1 MSLQKEI
8 TVWRFLDGKIGHE
21 KQSLALVKFIKNEI
35 KTKLFNIDINNM
47 GSLLFKYKKLIEL
60 PKPDLIIGIG
70 HKVHISVLIAKIIF
84 GGKSIIIMKPS
95 MPINW
100 FDLCIIPDHDKY
112 NGKGL
117 IYKTK
122 GALCDGKNKGI
133 KDSKKSLIL
142 IGGTSKNFVWDS
154 NYLINQIED
163 LVSNNGSIKFL
174 LSTSRRTP
182 QDFIMKIRK
191 IRKKNLIIVP
201 LKDQEENWLENNF
214 NNTKISWISED
225 SISMIY
231 ESLTAGQQVGILKQ
245 KKSKNNRIKNSLN
258 MLRKEGYIFYDEDGN
273 YKINR
278 KVKIFPNEAKK
289 CATWLINLFFGTKV

>member
-1 MSLQKEI
+1 M
-8 TVWRFLDGKIGHE
+8 
-21 KQSLALVKFIKNEI
+21 
-35 KTKLFNIDINNM
+35 
-47 GSLLFKYKKLIEL
+47 
-60 PKPDLIIGIG
+60 
-70 HKVHISVLIAKIIF
+70 
-84 GGKSIIIMKPS
+84 
-95 MPINW
+95 
-100 FDLCIIPDHDKY
+100 
-112 NGKGL
+112 
-117 IYKTK
+117 
-122 GALCDGKNKGI
+122 
-133 KDSKKSLIL
+133 
-142 IGGTSKNFVWDS
+142 IGGSSKNFIWDS

-163 LVSNNGSIKFL
+163 LISNNSSIKFL

-182 QDFIMKIRK
+182 KDFILKLNK

-214 NNTKISWISED
+214 NNTKTSWISED

-245 KKSKNNRIKNSLN
+245 KKSKNNRIKNSLS

-289 CATWLINLFFGTKV
+289 CATWLINFFLGKKSEEVKNG

>member
-8 TVWRFLDGKIGHE
+8 IVWRFLDGKTGHE

-35 KTKLFNIDINNM
+35 KTKLFNIDINNV

-100 FDLCIIPDHDKY
+100 FDLCIIPEHDKY
-112 NGKGL
+112 KGKGL
-117 IYKTK
+117 IYRTK
-122 GALCDGKNKGI
+122 GALCDGENKRI

-142 IGGTSKNFVWDS
+142 IGGTSKNFIWDS

-163 LVSNNGSIKFL
+163 LINNNSSIKFL

-182 QDFIMKIRK
+182 QDFIMKLRN

-214 NNTKISWISED
+214 NNTKTSWISED

-289 CATWLINLFFGTKV
+289 CATWLINLFFGTKF